1 MTTPKKVAREVAEAE
16 FDRMCT
22 LRRVNTDPE
31 EMTAEEYESLLEVK
45 AKLVRV
51 IERGELVV
59 NENGD
64 PVFTPPVPGAK
75 SITFY
80 RPTGATFM
88 AMDGDDGNQS
98 RLVRVITDMTHSA
111 KGEIA
116 KLEAPDYVVC
126 SKLANLFMAGR

>member
-1 MTTPKKVAREVAEAE
+1 MSEKKVAREVAEAE

-22 LRRVNTDPE
+22 ARRVNIDPE

-45 AKLVRV
+45 QRIVRT
-51 IERGELVV
+51 IERGDLVV
-59 NENGD
+59 SENGD
-64 PVFTPPVPGAK
+64 PIYTPPIPGAK
-75 SITFY
+75 PITFY

-88 AMDGDDGNQS
+88 TMDGDDGNQA
-98 RLVRVITDMTHSA
+98 RLVRILTEMTRSA
-111 KGEIA
+111 KGEIS